1 MALQYFMLIN
11 TFFGYTLVYRFIKVW
26 EELQIAMVELPPARC
41 KTRKLHRRRRA
52 YDHQIA

>member
-52 YDHQIA
+52 YDHQVA